1 MTQKK
6 KVLVIGAGIG
16 GLTAAHELAER
27 GYSVTVIEQDHFPGG
42 KSATQ
47 YPLVNMRGK
56 PVQVPAEHGFRLFPS
71 FYKHVIETMQRIP
84 FDRDRQ
90 PYDPSRK
97 EDSRTQEAA
106 WTRSDQRKRGRGYD
120 TVADNLLPTTHA
132 AMIRHGFAPQL
143 MPRSYGADLDGM
155 IRLLGDSLAG
165 QHFYSSSET
174 DLQRFQLKTLQF
186 LTSCSQRRDS
196 VGRHGYGALSW
207 WDFVGAEQFTPR
219 FQNELDTF
227 VRTMVAMDARNGNA
241 RTVGNV
247 GMQLLLD
254 LTGDG
259 SKVDRVFN
267 GPTSDQWLLP
277 WVDHLRGFDVKFQF
291 GYRVVDLRYDRARR
305 KISGV
310 RVVDPEGVTSYRKV
324 VDDFDHVVAA
334 VPIEGMQRILA
345 RSGEDLFKDDPALS
359 WIRNLDMERYTAW
372 MSGIQFYLE
381 QDVPIVRGHVYY
393 PEAQWRL
400 SSVSQAQFWGPD
412 FGRVYGK
419 VNGNQ
424 EGYRGILSVDIC
436 DWEHSEGSH
445 TAGAFQRVAR
455 ECDSPEDV
463 AAEIWEQLR
472 WSLTSDG
479 RSMLP
484 DRYLGYHLDDYI
496 RFPAREPK
504 SAREKAVQ
512 GEGKAPKPTG
522 LRPRVGTRRMA
533 HNNSPYFIHP
543 PGSHLERPTA
553 DTTLRNLFLA
563 ADYVRSTTDLSS
575 MEGANEAARRA
586 VNAILAVDL
595 LDGGQGCQLYDFHE
609 PAQLKFI
616 KDLDRDLFIRG
627 EPHPFVVMGLSNQ
640 IAQAGSSVAANGVL
654 SLALSSLKTTQMLSG
669 APLGLTR
676 IP

>member
-1 MTQKK
+1 MTGKK
-6 KVLVIGAGIG
+6 KVLVIGAGVG

-27 GYSVTVIEQDHFPGG
+27 GYEVTVIEQDHFAGG

-47 YPLVNMRGK
+47 YPLVKMRGR

-84 FDRDRQ
+84 FDRDRE
-90 PYDPSRK
+90 PRRGAD
-97 EDSRTQEAA
+97 AA
-106 WTRSDQRKRGRGYD
+106 PAAGERRSGRRYD
-120 TVADNLLPTTHA
+120 TVADNLVPTTHA

-196 VGRHGYGALSW
+196 IGRHGYGALSW
-207 WDFVGAEQFTPR
+207 WDFVGAAKFSPR

-277 WVDHLRGFDVKFQF
+277 WVDHLHSLGVNLQF

-305 KISGV
+305 NISGV
-310 RVVDPEGVTSYRKV
+310 RVVDPNGVTSYRRIA
-324 VDDFDHVVAA
+324 DDFDHVVAA
-334 VPIEGMQRILA
+334 VPIEGMQRILS

-359 WIRNLDMERYTAW
+359 WIRNLDIERYTAW

-400 SSVSQAQFWGPD
+400 SSVSQAQFWGPN
-412 FGRVYGK
+412 FGGVYG
-419 VNGNQ
+419 NARPGTD
-424 EGYRGILSVDIC
+424 GYRGILSVDIC

-455 ECDSPEDV
+455 ECDSSEDV

-484 DRYLGYHLDDYI
+484 DRYLAYHLDDYI
-496 RFPAREPK
+496 RFPAKEPRSASEAAALRE
-504 SAREKAVQ
+504 
-512 GEGKAPKPTG
+512 GEVAKPTG
-522 LRPRVGTRRMA
+522 LRPRVGTKRLA
-533 HNNSPYFIHP
+533 YNNSPYFIHP

-586 VNAILAVDL
+586 VNAILAVDR

-609 PAQLKFI
+609 PAQLQFI
-616 KDLDRDLFIRG
+616 KDLDRDLFTRG
-627 EPHPFVVMGLSNQ
+627 EPHPFVVLGLADQ
-640 IAQAGSSVAANGVL
+640 IERAGSSVAANGVL
-654 SLALSSLKTTQMLSG
+654 SLALSSLKTTQVLSG